1 MRKRIPELCRAKE
14 LRILAAAQRRFA
26 NSELAK
32 VTIGDIARDVDMG
45 KATLYYYF
53 PTKQDIFKGVIRR
66 EQDEFLS
73 EMQRLL
79 SRKNSAT
86 LKLKA
91 YVERRLRLTR
101 RLLNLGQ
108 FLLRSWNDKPVAYRK
123 MVESFAVR
131 ERDIVAAILAEGQV
145 SGEFAVDS
153 TGRTAA
159 MILHAIQGLRF
170 RYARSNGRRAVLP
183 SRQSDFEREVRLLLH
198 TLLHGVVNPSHTNS
212 G

>member
-26 NSELAK
+26 SNELAK
-32 VTIGDIARDVDMG
+32 VTIGDIAGDVKMG

-73 EMQRLL
+73 EMRRIL
-79 SRKNSAT
+79 SRKHSAT
-86 LKLKA
+86 AKLKA

-108 FLLRSWNDKPVAYRK
+108 FLLRSWNDKPVAYRN
-123 MVESFAVR
+123 MVESFAAR
-131 ERDIVAAILAEGQV
+131 ERDIVAAILAEGQA
-145 SGEFAVDS
+145 SGEFAVES
-153 TGRTAA
+153 PGRTAA
-159 MILHAIQGLRF
+159 MLLHALQGLRL
-170 RYARSNGRRAVLP
+170 RYAGSNGGRAILP
-183 SRQSDFEREVRLLLH
+183 VRQSDFEREVRLLLQ
-198 TLLHGVVNPSHTNS
+198 TLLYGVVNPSHTHT